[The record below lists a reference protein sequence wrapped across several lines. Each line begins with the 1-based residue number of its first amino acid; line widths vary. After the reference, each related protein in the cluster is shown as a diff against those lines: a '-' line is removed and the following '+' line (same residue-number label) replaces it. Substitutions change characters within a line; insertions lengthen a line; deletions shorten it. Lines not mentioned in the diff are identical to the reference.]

1 MENYYR
7 GEIDK
12 VDASDGKSFKYKTK
26 NNSKNRKKGKKKI
39 LTKIL
44 FIDEKLHKT
53 NVNFSLYSLIVT
65 E

>member
-26 NNSKNRKKGKKKI
+26 NNRKNRKKGKKKD
-39 LTKIL
+39 TYKNT
-44 FIDEKLHKT
+44 FYRRKAA
-53 NVNFSLYSLIVT
+53 
-65 E
+65 

>member
-26 NNSKNRKKGKKKI
+26 NNRKNRKKGKKKD
-39 LTKIL
+39 TYKNT
-44 FIDEKLHKT
+44 F
-53 NVNFSLYSLIVT
+53 YR
-65 E
+65 